1 MVVMD
6 SAARLADQRR
16 RIAAHPLWYHTIEMA
31 PGVVTPGWFDLRP
44 IVDRMPW
51 PDLAGRRCLDIGTYD
66 GFLAFEM
73 ERRGASEVVAVDI
86 ADPDEWDWPAR
97 LRAQGGTNLAQ
108 LAGADKSA
116 GFALAAELLGSKV
129 KRQEVSIYDLDAAEL
144 GTFDVVTCG
153 SLLLHLRDPLRAL
166 EAVRRMTTGLFLSA
180 ETIDLSLS
188 VLHPREAVARL
199 NVVDEL
205 CQWWIPNVAGHRR
218 MIESAGFDVVRAS
231 RPYAIPYG
239 VAHPPP
245 RTARD
250 RAQWMFRRAVLRG
263 AGVPHVAV
271 LARPAI

>member
-1 MVVMD
+1 MEPMD
-6 SAARLADQRR
+6 SAERLADHRR
-16 RIAAHPLWYHTIEMA
+16 RIAEHPLWYHSIEVE

-44 IVDRMPW
+44 VVDRLPW
-51 PDLAGRRCLDIGTYD
+51 PDMRGRRCLDIGTYD

-97 LRAQGGTNLAQ
+97 LRAQAGAELAR
-108 LAGADKSA
+108 LAGADK
-116 GFALAAELLGSKV
+116 V
-129 KRQEVSIYDLDAAEL
+129 KRREVSIYDLDPADL
-144 GTFDVVTCG
+144 GAFDVVTCG

-166 EAVRRMTTGLFLSA
+166 EAVRRVTTGTFLSA

-188 VLHPREAVARL
+188 VRHPREAVARL

-218 MIESAGFDVVRAS
+218 MVESAGFDIIRTTK
-231 RPYAIPYG
+231 PYAIPYG
-239 VAHPPP
+239 AAHPPP

-250 RAQWMFRRAVLRG
+250 RAQWAFRRTLLRA